1 MFDFRTE
8 SCGIV
13 AGIVLYFPQNLRFD
27 RKRGAAMLKIAIC
40 DDEQLYLDKTCAMLE
55 QYAAQHAVEIAA
67 EAFSSSSALLDR
79 IEAGER
85 YAVYL
90 LDIYMPGVSGM
101 SVATELRS
109 RGVCSPIIF
118 LTSSTEHA
126 VEAFGVDATHYLLK
140 PYKQQNFFAA
150 MDKAVQNI
158 AVSPE
163 ESIVLKIG
171 GEYQSIWI
179 PHILYCESADNYQRL
194 WMKDG
199 SELLVRMTASELY
212 DLLEN
217 FGCFHRCGRA
227 YILNLNHV
235 TKVTAN
241 SAVLKIGAELP
252 LPRSTIASLRN
263 AFFSHFN

>member
-1 MFDFRTE
+1 
-8 SCGIV
+8 
-13 AGIVLYFPQNLRFD
+13 
-27 RKRGAAMLKIAIC
+27 MLKIAVC
-40 DDEQLYLDKTCAMLE
+40 DDEQLYLDKTRAMLD
-55 QYAAQHAVEIAA
+55 QYAAEHDVEITA
-67 EAFSSSSALLDR
+67 EAFMNPSMLLDS

-85 YAVYL
+85 HAIYL

-101 SVATELRS
+101 SVATDLRS
-109 RGVCSPIIF
+109 KGVRSPIIF

-140 PYKQQNFFAA
+140 PYTQQNFFAA
-150 MDKAVQNI
+150 MDKAMQSI
-158 AVSPE
+158 SAHAE

-171 GEYQSIWI
+171 GEYQNVPVDRIM
-179 PHILYCESADNYQRL
+179 YCEAADNYQRL
-194 WMKDG
+194 WIKDG

-212 DLLEN
+212 DLLEG

-241 SAVLKIGAELP
+241 SAVLKTGAELP
-252 LPRSTIASLRN
+252 LPRGTVIPLRN
-263 AFFSHFN
+263 AFFDHFN

>member
-1 MFDFRTE
+1 
-8 SCGIV
+8 
-13 AGIVLYFPQNLRFD
+13 
-27 RKRGAAMLKIAIC
+27 MLCIAVC
-40 DDEQLYLDKTCAMLE
+40 DDEQLYLDRTRTMLE
-55 QYAAQHAVEIAA
+55 QYAAAHDIEYAVEVYSNPS
-67 EAFSSSSALLDR
+67 ELLDR

-85 YAVYL
+85 HSIYL

-109 RGVCSPIIF
+109 KGVRSPIIF

-140 PYKQQNFFAA
+140 PYTQQNFFAA
-150 MDKAVQNI
+150 MDKAMQSI
-158 AVSPE
+158 SLHAE

-171 GEYQSIWI
+171 GEYRNVPVDRIM
-179 PHILYCESADNYQRL
+179 YCEAADNYQRL

-235 TKVTAN
+235 TKVTA
-241 SAVLKIGAELP
+241 STAVLKTGAELP
-252 LPRSTIASLRN
+252 LPRGTVIPLRN
-263 AFFSHFN
+263 AFFNHFN

>member
-1 MFDFRTE
+1 M
-8 SCGIV
+8 
-13 AGIVLYFPQNLRFD
+13 LR
-27 RKRGAAMLKIAIC
+27 IAVC
-40 DDEQLYLDKTCAMLE
+40 DDEQLYLDKTRAMLE
-55 QYAAQHAVEIAA
+55 QYAAEHDVEIAA
-67 EAFSSSSALLDR
+67 EAISNPSALLDR

-85 YAVYL
+85 HDIYL

-109 RGVCSPIIF
+109 KGVRSPIIF

-140 PYKQQNFFAA
+140 PYTQQNFFAA
-150 MDKAVQNI
+150 MDKAMQSI
-158 AVSPE
+158 SLHAE

-171 GEYQSIWI
+171 GEYQNVSVD
-179 PHILYCESADNYQRL
+179 HILYCESADNYQRL

-199 SELLVRMTASELY
+199 GELLVRMTASELY
-212 DLLEN
+212 DLLES

-235 TKVTAN
+235 TKVTAS
-241 SAVLKIGAELP
+241 SAVLKNGSVLP
-252 LPRSTIASLRN
+252 LPRTAVASLRN
-263 AFFSHFN
+263 AFFDHFN

>member
-1 MFDFRTE
+1 MKE
-8 SCGIV
+8 
-13 AGIVLYFPQNLRFD
+13 
-27 RKRGAAMLKIAIC
+27 GAAVLKIAVC
-40 DDEQLYLDKTCAMLE
+40 DDEQLYLDKTRAMLE
-55 QYAAQHAVEIAA
+55 QYAAEYDVEITA
-67 EAFSSSSALLDR
+67 EAISNPSVLLDR

-85 YAVYL
+85 HDIYL

-101 SVATELRS
+101 SVATDLRS
-109 RGVCSPIIF
+109 KGVRSPIIF

-140 PYKQQNFFAA
+140 PYTQQNFFAA
-150 MDKAVQNI
+150 MDKAMQSI
-158 AVSPE
+158 SSHAE

-171 GEYQSIWI
+171 GEYQNVSVDR
-179 PHILYCESADNYQRL
+179 ILYCESADNYQRL

-212 DLLEN
+212 DLLEG

-241 SAVLKIGAELP
+241 SAVLKTGTELP
-252 LPRSTIASLRN
+252 LPHSALAPLRS
-263 AFFSHFN
+263 AFFNHFN

>member
-1 MFDFRTE
+1 
-8 SCGIV
+8 
-13 AGIVLYFPQNLRFD
+13 
-27 RKRGAAMLKIAIC
+27 MLKIAVC
-40 DDEQLYLDKTCAMLE
+40 DDEQLYLDKTSAMLE
-55 QYAAQHAVEIAA
+55 QYAAEHDVEITA
-67 EAFSSSSALLDR
+67 EAFSNPSTLLDS
-79 IEAGER
+79 IEAGAR
-85 YAVYL
+85 HDIYL

-109 RGVCSPIIF
+109 RGVRSPIIF

-140 PYKQQNFFAA
+140 PYTQQNFFAA
-150 MDKAVQNI
+150 MDKAMQSI
-158 AVSPE
+158 SAHAE

-171 GEYQSIWI
+171 GEYQNVTVDRIM
-179 PHILYCESADNYQRL
+179 YCEAANNYQRL

-212 DLLEN
+212 DMLEG
-217 FGCFHRCGRA
+217 FDCFHRCGRA

-241 SAVLKIGAELP
+241 SAVLKNGTELP
-252 LPRSTIASLRN
+252 LPRGTVASLKN
-263 AFFSHFN
+263 SFFSHFN

>member
-1 MFDFRTE
+1 MKE
-8 SCGIV
+8 
-13 AGIVLYFPQNLRFD
+13 
-27 RKRGAAMLKIAIC
+27 GAAVLKIAVC
-40 DDEQLYLDKTCAMLE
+40 DDEQLYLDKTRTMLE
-55 QYAAQHAVEIAA
+55 QYAAEHDVEITV
-67 EAFSSSSALLDR
+67 EAFMNPSALLDS

-85 YAVYL
+85 HDIYL

-101 SVATELRS
+101 SVATDLRS
-109 RGVCSPIIF
+109 KGVRSPIIF

-140 PYKQQNFFAA
+140 PYTQQNFFAA
-150 MDKAVQNI
+150 MDKAMQSI
-158 AVSPE
+158 SAHAE

-171 GEYQSIWI
+171 GEYRNVPVDRIM
-179 PHILYCESADNYQRL
+179 YCEAADNYQRL

-212 DLLEN
+212 DLLES

-227 YILNLNHV
+227 YIINLNHV

-241 SAVLKIGAELP
+241 SAVLKTGAELP
-252 LPRSTIASLRN
+252 LPRGTVIPLRN
-263 AFFSHFN
+263 AFFNHFN